1 MGRIQETPRR
11 RIPGPGFRDP
21 RFRADSGLDWGVC
34 GVLGTMD
41 FTFLDELLRRNARAS
56 GPDARAVTTGRLLLA
71 VILLGAVTGF
81 AMSLYGLRWGTQ
93 YGLFHVF
100 AVMVK
105 VPALLLLT
113 LVVTCPSLYV
123 FSALART
130 ALSFR
135 ETVRLL
141 LAASA
146 LSCLVLA
153 SLAPITAFFTFG
165 TRSHPF
171 LQLLNATFFTV
182 AGLIALRYVVREIA
196 ERAPTDVPLDAPRKL
211 VPGRPSDR
219 VVLAW
224 TVLYALVGA
233 QMAWMMRPFVGSPR
247 LPQTLFRDPE
257 SNVFAGLVE
266 ALKYLD

>member
-1 MGRIQETPRR
+1 M
-11 RIPGPGFRDP
+11 DL
-21 RFRADSGLDWGVC
+21 AWLDA
-34 GVLGTMD
+34 
-41 FTFLDELLRRNARAS
+41 LLRRSA
-56 GPDARAVTTGRLLLA
+56 GPLDTGSLRLSTGRLLAA
-71 VILLGAVTGF
+71 VLFLGAITGL

-93 YGLFHVF
+93 YGAFHVV

-130 ALSFR
+130 ELSFR

-146 LSCLVLA
+146 LCCVVLA
-153 SLAPITAFFTFG
+153 SLSPITAFFTFG

-171 LQLLNATFFTV
+171 LQLLNAVFFAV
-182 AGLIALRYVVREIA
+182 AGAIALLYVVRELA
-196 ERAPTDVPLDAPRKL
+196 ECAPADEPAPSGRRL
-211 VPGRPSDR
+211 VPGRSSDR

-224 TVLYALVGA
+224 TLLYALVGA
-233 QMAWMMRPFVGSPR
+233 QMAWMLRPFVGTPH
-247 LPQTLFRDPE
+247 LPQTLFRDVE
-257 SNVFAGLVE
+257 SNVFAGLAE